1 MWIINQFFNII
12 PILQQNLCWKLRS
25 KKYTIPLYDIIC
37 CKILCISQE
46 CDRNAM
52 LKNHFTLYGK
62 SNSDYLLICQKRN
75 SIISYIVHIWLTC
88 NVEIFVVDNFHRLS
102 YFELIGRSLF
112 WLYNKNSWYNVDIF
126 KYSLKCYKRF
136 YGLFWS
142 HLQLCNWYLLL
153 VNNYLFFYSEQ
164 YLLNLKIGT
173 ER

>member
-1 MWIINQFFNII
+1 
-12 PILQQNLCWKLRS
+12 
-25 KKYTIPLYDIIC
+25 
-37 CKILCISQE
+37 
-46 CDRNAM
+46 M
-52 LKNHFTLYGK
+52 LKIHFTLCGK

-102 YFELIGRSLF
+102 SFEPIGRSLF

-136 YGLFWS
+136 YSLFWS

-153 VNNYLFFYSEQ
+153 VNNYLFFILSSTCLTWRLVQNDKNRRTCITKNVSTKVLFRAEELEYEYENICRSTIC
-164 YLLNLKIGT
+164 LSLCFRCIISILP
-173 ER
+173 